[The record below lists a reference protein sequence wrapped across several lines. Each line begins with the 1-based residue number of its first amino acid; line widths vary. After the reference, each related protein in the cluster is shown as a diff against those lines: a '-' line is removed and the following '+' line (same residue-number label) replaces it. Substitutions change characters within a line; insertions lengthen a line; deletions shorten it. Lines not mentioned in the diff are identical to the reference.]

1 MSDKQRYCG
10 QLQEY
15 VRIQDLCRSYRKAVF
30 SGKLEANIFSWSYD
44 MEGTEE
50 KGRAE
55 GEEGEG
61 SGEVIGGAQM
71 MALEECCISAKKGLK
86 GKTPY
91 KDGIARRLR
100 MKKERKAG
108 KKVTKWQNNGRRSNN
123 WKK

>member
-1 MSDKQRYCG
+1 MP
-10 QLQEY
+10 
-15 VRIQDLCRSYRKAVF
+15 KAPPGY
-30 SGKLEANIFSWSYD
+30 SGGRLLGRN
-44 MEGTEE
+44 TEE

-61 SGEVIGGAQM
+61 SGERQVRNEISEEVIGGAQM

-108 KKVTKWQNNGRRSNN
+108 KKATKWQNNGKRSNN